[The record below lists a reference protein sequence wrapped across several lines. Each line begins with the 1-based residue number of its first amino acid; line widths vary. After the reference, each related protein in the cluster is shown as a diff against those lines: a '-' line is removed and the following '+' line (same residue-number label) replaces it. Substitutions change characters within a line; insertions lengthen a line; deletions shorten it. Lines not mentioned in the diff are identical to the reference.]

1 MFSDR
6 PEDLLLD
13 GAVVPEALPG
23 EPVRPVPSTPVFV
36 LKLTLRVF
44 TTLLMFIATAGLWPL
59 YLLGVLIWG
68 WTPNVPRMRQFGRYL
83 RLLWTAKP
91 PAPGLSGLARAWI
104 LLSLAQR
111 LAMRPALG
119 LAWHLDLLLYGAELA
134 RHPVVAPLIE
144 ISAARSGST
153 QLARYIEDDP
163 QLAAPS
169 TLQFFFP
176 YLWLWRLVGATLGR
190 VITKEQVSHK
200 VEAMMPPEF
209 HQRHEGDI
217 FRTDTFDAVIFVL
230 HLNAYAPFFG
240 PDVMAE
246 DFSFGALAPHNR
258 AVWEEDFIQIFDGIG
273 RKTLAYAGPRPDG
286 GPRRLFIKGH
296 FLCAADAL
304 ERRYPDARFLT
315 MIRDPAPR
323 LQSGVNF
330 LRANPGEAM
339 LGQVPWPW
347 LGAAL
352 AVSEVEYCRI
362 EQAWF
367 TRTGGA
373 RRTVLRFSEYVR
385 DLESAMRQVYR
396 ECLDQDELPPHTPRT
411 HPPRARTDYL
421 LNRSLAQVG
430 VDEAK
435 LNARLVD
442 YRAWCRGDA
451 APRGAAG

>member
-1 MFSDR
+1 MFTNR
-6 PEDLLLD
+6 PEDLLLH
-13 GAVVPEALPG
+13 GAAIPEHLPG
-23 EPVRPVPSTPVFV
+23 EPVRPIPSAPVFV
-36 LKLTLRVF
+36 FKLALRVVP
-44 TTLLMFIATAGLWPL
+44 TLLMLIATAGLWPL

-68 WTPNVPRMRQFGRYL
+68 WTPNVPRMSQFGRYV
-83 RLLWTAKP
+83 RLLLTVNP

-111 LAMRPALG
+111 LAMRPVLG
-119 LAWHLDLLLYGAELA
+119 LAWHLDELLYGAAL
-134 RHPVVAPLIE
+134 RQNPVVAPLIE

-163 QLAAPS
+163 HLAAPA

-176 YLWLWRLVGATLGR
+176 YLWLWRLVAATLGR
-190 VITKEQVSHK
+190 VITKERVSQK
-200 VEAMMPPEF
+200 IEAMIPPEF
-209 HQRHEGDI
+209 HQRHEGDL

-230 HLNAYAPFFG
+230 HLNAYAPFLG

-246 DFSFGALAPHNR
+246 DFSFGALAPQNR
-258 AVWEEDFIQIFDGIG
+258 ALWEEDFITIFDAIG
-273 RKTLAYAGPRPDG
+273 RKTLCYAGPGPDG
-286 GPRRLFIKGH
+286 HPRRLFIKGH
-296 FLCAADAL
+296 FLCAAEAL

-330 LRANPGEAM
+330 LRANPGEPM

-352 AVSEVEYCRI
+352 AVSEAEYCRI

-367 TRTGGA
+367 TRRGGA

-385 DLESAMRQVYR
+385 DLESAMRKLYG
-396 ECLDQDELPPHTPRT
+396 ECRDQDELPPHVPRAP
-411 HPPRARTDYL
+411 PPRERTNYL

-435 LNARLVD
+435 LNAHLAD
-442 YRAWCRGDA
+442 YIAWCRA
-451 APRGAAG
+451 ESPRSR